1 MRGSLRLRH
10 VRSCPAFSGDRG
22 KDLRAC
28 RCSPGVQGRVA
39 GVTRSLGRLPAG
51 WRTADLIQFERELAD
66 LRTLV
71 VEGRTPPVRRVVTL
85 REFAGPWFEQIARQ
99 VEVGRMSPYTY
110 NNYEGR
116 WRNHLEP
123 FFGSLPL
130 PAIDHA
136 AIAKYMRDRQD
147 AGLQES
153 TVKHHLAVLCEMLTD
168 AMGEGLIERNP
179 LRTPKRARHRGG
191 GRHDAIDLQPKRKLP
206 RFLEPAEARA
216 LLAATPD
223 EYRDLVLCA
232 LTTGFR
238 RCELL
243 GLRWEWI
250 DFRARRI
257 DLRGQ
262 LFWRLTG
269 NRRER
274 EATLRVCKYDS
285 EREVPRY
292 DGLARL
298 LASRQASSGWVFTD
312 PSTGEPWEYSRPA
325 YVFLRKAYEDARLR
339 RPGVMWHALRHT
351 YASVLAAGG
360 VKRHELEKL
369 MGHASQGTT
378 GIYTHL
384 FRESYET
391 VHAALDA
398 VYGST
403 HSPVRLVGL
412 APVASEVGRTE
423 PGRF

>member
-1 MRGSLRLRH
+1 
-10 VRSCPAFSGDRG
+10 
-22 KDLRAC
+22 
-28 RCSPGVQGRVA
+28 
-39 GVTRSLGRLPAG
+39 
-51 WRTADLIQFERELAD
+51 
-66 LRTLV
+66 
-71 VEGRTPPVRRVVTL
+71 
-85 REFAGPWFEQIARQ
+85 
-99 VEVGRMSPYTY
+99 MSPYTY

-116 WRNHLEP
+116 WHNHLEP
-123 FFGSLPL
+123 YFGSLPL

-136 AIAKYMRDRQD
+136 CVARYMAERQA

-153 TVKHHLAVLCEMLTD
+153 SVKHHLIVLCGMLTD

-179 LRTPKRARHRGG
+179 LRTPQRARHRGG
-191 GRHDAIDLQPKRKLP
+191 GRHDAIDLQPNRKPP

-216 LLAATPD
+216 LLRATPE
-223 EYRDLVLCA
+223 EYVDLVLCA

-250 DFRARRI
+250 DFRGRRI

-262 LFWRLTG
+262 LYWKLTG
-269 NRRER
+269 NGRER
-274 EATLRVCKYDS
+274 EPVLRVCKYDS
-285 EREVPRY
+285 EREVPLW
-292 DGLARL
+292 DGLASV
-298 LASRQASSGWVFTD
+298 LASRQRSSGWVFCD

-325 YVFLRKAYEDARLR
+325 AAFLHQAYEDAGLR

-360 VKRHELEKL
+360 VRRHELEKL

-398 VYGST
+398 VYGKRER
-403 HSPVRLVGL
+403 PRLVGL
-412 APVASEVGRTE
+412 PSASDAVDGARS
-423 PGRF
+423 RF

>member
-1 MRGSLRLRH
+1 
-10 VRSCPAFSGDRG
+10 
-22 KDLRAC
+22 
-28 RCSPGVQGRVA
+28 VQGRV
-39 GVTRSLGRLPAG
+39 GSISRNLGRLTIG
-51 WRTADLIQFERELAD
+51 WRTADLIEFERALAD
-66 LRTLV
+66 VRLLV
-71 VEGRTPPVRRVVTL
+71 VEGRTPPVRRIVTL
-85 REFAGPWFEQIARQ
+85 REFAGPWFERIARQ

-123 FFGSLPL
+123 HLGSLPL

-136 AIAKYMRDRQD
+136 CIAKYMAERQ
-147 AGLQES
+147 ATGLKENS
-153 TVKHHLAVLCEMLTD
+153 VKDHLIVLCGMLTD

-179 LRTPKRARHRGG
+179 LRTPRRARHRGG
-191 GRHDAIDLQPKRKLP
+191 GRHDAIDLQPKRKPP

-216 LLAATPD
+216 LLAATP
-223 EYRDLVLCA
+223 EQYVDLVLCA

-238 RCELL
+238 RCEML

-250 DFRARRI
+250 AFRSRRI

-262 LFWRLTG
+262 LYWKFTG
-269 NRRER
+269 NGRER
-274 EATLRVCKYDS
+274 EAVLRPCKYDS
-285 EREVPRY
+285 EREVPLW
-292 DGLARL
+292 DGLASV
-298 LASRQASSGWVFTD
+298 LAPRQRSSGWVFLD
-312 PSTGEPWEYSRPA
+312 PTTGEPWEYSRPA
-325 YVFLRKAYEDARLR
+325 AFFLRQAYEDAGLR

-360 VKRHELEKL
+360 VRRHELEKL

-398 VYGST
+398 VYGKRERQ
-403 HSPVRLVGL
+403 RLVGL
-412 APVASEVGRTE
+412 RSARDAVDGTRS
-423 PGRF
+423 RF